1 MADAGFI
8 ALTLTVSKEGKQ
20 FVSRCEELGTASCG
34 DTVDEAL
41 ENIKDATME
50 YLNTIERLG
59 QRDRI
64 FEEKGITVRKT
75 RPTLVPLPHALH
87 PGSIAS
93 PYVTKIPVAV

>member
-1 MADAGFI
+1 MAEAGYI
-8 ALTLTVSKEGKQ
+8 VLTLTVSKEGRQ

-41 ENIKDATME
+41 ENIKDATLE

-59 QRDRI
+59 ERVRI
-64 FEEKGITVRKT
+64 FQEKGIAVRKT
-75 RPTLVPLPHALH
+75 RPTLAPLPRALH
-87 PGSIAS
+87 PGSVAS